1 MTRGK
6 STPLSLLQSLTSLN
20 KKLTMT
26 NEEFIESVRLEG
38 EEFKDIPNMEGFY
51 MASNFGRIVSLGRFV
66 NVKNGSVK
74 WNNPRIL
81 KQNIY
86 GKYKRVCISIKNEKK
101 YYSVHRLVVTTFIP
115 NHLNK
120 PQIDHIDGNKFNH
133 KVLNL
138 RWCTAKE
145 NMQNP
150 ITKEVNSKSRTGR
163 EYPTLRKPV
172 VAIKDGKI
180 YQRFPSLSDV
190 EDYGYRNRCVYRVC
204 VGMRQTY
211 RKMRWMYLSD
221 YEKSLVNQ

>member
-1 MTRGK
+1 
-6 STPLSLLQSLTSLN
+6 
-20 KKLTMT
+20 MT
-26 NEEFIESVRLEG
+26 NKEFIESIRLEG
-38 EEFKDIPNMEGFY
+38 EEWKEIPSMEGFY
-51 MASNFGRIVSLGRFV
+51 MASTFGRIVSLGRFV
-66 NVKNGSVK
+66 NVMNGSVK

-101 YYSVHRLVVTTFIP
+101 YYSVHRLVATTFLP

-120 PQIDHIDGNKFNH
+120 PQIDHIDGNKFNNN
-133 KVLNL
+133 VLNL

-180 YQRFPSLSDV
+180 YQRFSSLSDV

-204 VGMRQTY
+204 VGMRKTY